1 MEERNSSYLEGDQ
14 SSTPGSSE
22 NTAELCSSRVAGD
35 GFKAAKALGD
45 GSWVNDGYLHVSEN
59 MGEHVI
65 P

>member
-22 NTAELCSSRVAGD
+22 NTAELCSSGVAGD

-45 GSWVNDGYLHVSEN
+45 GS
-59 MGEHVI
+59 
-65 P
+65 